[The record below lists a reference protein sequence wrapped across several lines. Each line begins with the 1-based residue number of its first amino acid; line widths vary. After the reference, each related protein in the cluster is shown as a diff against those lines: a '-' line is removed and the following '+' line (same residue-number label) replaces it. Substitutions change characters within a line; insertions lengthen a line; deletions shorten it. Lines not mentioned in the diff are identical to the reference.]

1 MKKTHSWN
9 KSVRLLSW
17 LAGALLLTAFTVSCK
32 ANVSTPIAVSGVTLD
47 KATVTLVEQEMVTL
61 KATVKPE
68 KATNKAVTWSSDKP
82 DVAAVNKDG
91 KVTAHKAGEA
101 VITVKSEDGGKTAS
115 CKVTVTA
122 KAPPT
127 PMYAVSFSVDGTG
140 GTLKAKADGVT
151 ETDKSPISV
160 EKDKTVTFTAKPAD
174 GYVVDKWTVNGTVIT
189 NDATTYSHK
198 VTAAVTV
205 KVSFKALP
213 PAAVAVTGVTLDKP
227 TVSLV
232 AGTSTTLTA
241 TVLPANA
248 TNKKVAWSSDK
259 PAIASVDKNG
269 TVTAHKIGEA
279 VITVKSEDGGKT
291 ASCTVTV
298 SLTEYAITY
307 HLNGGSNHADNP
319 AKYTVETGTITLKD
333 ASKAN
338 YRFAGWYASADFSGE
353 KVMQIGKGSS
363 GNKELWAK
371 WEAVTYTITYYLND
385 GTNDSDNPAKYTVET
400 ETITLKDAERTGYTF
415 MGWYANAGCS
425 GEKVTQIAKGS
436 SGNKAFWAKWEVMTY
451 DITYHLNGGTNDSDN
466 PANYTIET
474 GTITLKDAAKANYMF
489 AGWYVSAD
497 FSGEKVTEIGKGST
511 GNKEL
516 WAKWEAVTYSIIY
529 HLNGGSH
536 SGNPASYTVETETI
550 TLKDAERTGYT
561 FMGWYANAGF
571 TGEKVTQIAQ
581 GRTGDK
587 ALWAKWE
594 MTTYSITYNLNGGSH
609 SGNPVSYTVET
620 ETITLKPANKADH
633 IFFGWYASADFSGE
647 KVTEIRKG
655 SSGNKELYAKFI
667 EIKMIDIAAVTNGT
681 LGHANYS
688 DNGEHTVSLTA
699 YRIGETEVTQ
709 ELWQAVMGNNP
720 SRFKGA
726 ENPPDGSEV
735 QGKRPV
741 EQVSWYDCIA
751 FCNELTKQAG
761 LGESQCVYT
770 VDGHIYGTADA
781 VAEKVPDMDMS
792 KKGFRLPTE
801 AEWEWA
807 AKGGTEY
814 LYAGTN
820 EGSELENYAW
830 CEANSNNQT
839 HEVKQKQA
847 NGYGLYDMSGNVREW
862 CWDRY
867 SRSTPPGGQDP
878 TGAPT
883 YSNDRA
889 GRGGSWSGGGNI
901 VFRVFIDHDPG
912 FSLDDLGL
920 RVVSRP

>member
-68 KATNKAVTWSSDKP
+68 KATNKVVTWSSDKP

-91 KVTAHKAGEA
+91 KVTAHKA
-101 VITVKSEDGGKTAS
+101 
-115 CKVTVTA
+115 
-122 KAPPT
+122 
-127 PMYAVSFSVDGTG
+127 
-140 GTLKAKADGVT
+140 
-151 ETDKSPISV
+151 
-160 EKDKTVTFTAKPAD
+160 
-174 GYVVDKWTVNGTVIT
+174 
-189 NDATTYSHK
+189 
-198 VTAAVTV
+198 
-205 KVSFKALP
+205 
-213 PAAVAVTGVTLDKP
+213 
-227 TVSLV
+227 
-232 AGTSTTLTA
+232 
-241 TVLPANA
+241 
-248 TNKKVAWSSDK
+248 
-259 PAIASVDKNG
+259 
-269 TVTAHKIGEA
+269 GEA

-353 KVMQIGKGSS
+353 KV
-363 GNKELWAK
+363 
-371 WEAVTYTITYYLND
+371 
-385 GTNDSDNPAKYTVET
+385 
-400 ETITLKDAERTGYTF
+400 
-415 MGWYANAGCS
+415 
-425 GEKVTQIAKGS
+425 TQLAKGS